1 MNDPVQERDEPWC
14 SSPFLLPVGVH
25 SPEPS
30 MQGAALQEQHPQL
43 LHKALVCSLHQALRS
58 HTVIYLL

>member
-1 MNDPVQERDEPWC
+1 MILC
-14 SSPFLLPVGVH
+14 KKGTSPGAAAPSLLLVGVH